1 MKDEKMGER
10 RDRWMEF
17 VPSSLQ
23 TASTANFLN
32 DFGKSIS
39 GITAFLAEI

>member
-1 MKDEKMGER
+1 MKDEKIDEQ
-10 RDRWMEF
+10 RDRWIEF

-23 TASTANFLN
+23 TVSTVNSLC

-39 GITAFLAEI
+39 AFLAEI